1 MSKICNIYGG
11 GEKVVKRL
19 IMGNHAIS
27 YGVMLSR
34 VDVIAAYPITP
45 QTQVVELLSEMCAD
59 KKIKTRFLKVESE
72 HSAMASCIGAS
83 TAGARTFTATSSQGL
98 LLMHELLHW
107 ASGARLPIVMANVN
121 RALGPAW
128 NIWTEQTDSLAQ
140 RDTGW
145 IQVYCESNQEIIDT
159 VFQAYKIAEKVLLPF
174 MLVYDGFYLSHTLEA
189 VDIPSQEMVDSF
201 LPPFEPEYKIDV
213 ENPYAFG
220 SIAYPE
226 HYMEMRYLIK
236 KAMDRVIE
244 EALRVDEEFRE
255 VFKRGYGL
263 IERYKVEDAKILLIT
278 TGTVASTTRI
288 VVDNLRKKG
297 IKIGMIKIKMFR
309 PFPSEE
315 IRNAV
320 KGYDKIAI
328 IDRNISFGS
337 GGIFAQEIKSALSSH
352 SNMPVVFEFIAG
364 LGGRDITPQ
373 TIEEIAK
380 YTLTHEKGEEGGIWA
395 GLKI

>member
-1 MSKICNIYGG
+1 MK
-11 GEKVVKRL
+11 KL
-19 IMGNHAIS
+19 IMGNHAVS
-27 YGVMLSR
+27 FGVMLSK

-59 KKIKTRFLKVESE
+59 KKINTRFLKVESE

-128 NIWTEQTDSLAQ
+128 NIWTEETDSLAQ

-145 IQVYCESNQEIIDT
+145 IQLYCESNQEILDT
-159 VFQAYKIAEKVLLPF
+159 VFQAYKIAEKILLPL
-174 MLVYDGFYLSHTLEA
+174 MIVYDGFYLSHTLEA
-189 VDIPSQEMVDSF
+189 VEIPSQEMVDSF
-201 LPPFEPEYKIDV
+201 LSSYEPQTKIDV
-213 ENPYAFG
+213 NNPNAFG

-236 KAMDRVIE
+236 RAMDRVRDVTVE
-244 EALRVDEEFRE
+244 VNDEFRDI
-255 VFKRGYGL
+255 FKRGYGI
-263 IERYKVEDAKILLIT
+263 IEKYKTDDAKVLLIT
-278 TGTVASTTRI
+278 TGTAASTTRI

-297 IKIGMIKIKMFR
+297 NKVGMIRIKMFR
-309 PFPSEE
+309 PFPSQE

-320 KGYDKIAI
+320 SGYDKIAI
-328 IDRNISFGS
+328 IDRNISFGI
-337 GGIFAQEIKSALSSH
+337 GGIFAQEIRAAISGY

-364 LGGRDITPQ
+364 LGGRDITPK
-373 TIEEIAK
+373 TIEEIAE
-380 YTLTHEKGEEGGIWA
+380 YTFTHEHGEEGGIWA

>member
-1 MSKICNIYGG
+1 MK
-11 GEKVVKRL
+11 KL
-19 IMGNHAIS
+19 IMGNHAVS
-27 YGVMLSR
+27 FGVMLSR
-34 VDVIAAYPITP
+34 VEVIAAYPITP

-59 KKIKTRFLKVESE
+59 NRNKMRFLKVESE

-83 TAGARTFTATSSQGL
+83 TGGARTFTATSSQGL

-174 MLVYDGFYLSHTLEA
+174 MLVYDGFYLSHTSEP

-201 LPPFEPEYKIDV
+201 LPSFDPEYKTDV
-213 ENPYAFG
+213 ENPAAFS

-236 KAMDRVIE
+236 KAMDSVKD
-244 EALRVDEEFRE
+244 EARKVNEEFKDI
-255 VFKRGYGL
+255 FKRGYGL
-263 IERYKVEDAKILLIT
+263 IDKYKVEDAKILLIT

-288 VVDNLRKKG
+288 VVDNFRKRG
-297 IKIGMIKIKMFR
+297 IKVGMIKIKMFR
-309 PFPSEE
+309 PFPSQE
-315 IRNAV
+315 IRDAV
-320 KGYDKIAI
+320 RGYDKIAV
-328 IDRNISFGS
+328 IDRNISFGC
-337 GGIFAQEIKSALSSH
+337 GGIFAHEIKSALSSYK
-352 SNMPVVFEFIAG
+352 NMPVVFEFIAG
-364 LGGRDITPQ
+364 LGGRDVTPE
-373 TIEEIAK
+373 TIEEVVK
-380 YTLTHEKGEEGGIWA
+380 YTMTHEQGEDGGLWV
-395 GLKI
+395 GLKT

>member
-1 MSKICNIYGG
+1 MK
-11 GEKVVKRL
+11 KL
-19 IMGNHAIS
+19 IMGNHAVS
-27 YGVMLSR
+27 FGVMLSK

-59 KKIKTRFLKVESE
+59 KKINTRFLKVESE

-128 NIWTEQTDSLAQ
+128 NIWTEETDSLAQ

-145 IQVYCESNQEIIDT
+145 IQLYCESNQEILDT
-159 VFQAYKIAEKVLLPF
+159 VFQAYKIAEKILLPL
-174 MLVYDGFYLSHTLEA
+174 MIVYDGFYLSHTLEA
-189 VDIPSQEMVDSF
+189 VEIPSQEMVDSF
-201 LPPFEPEYKIDV
+201 LSGYEPRTKIDV
-213 ENPYAFG
+213 DNPNAFG

-236 KAMDRVIE
+236 RAMDGVRDAAVE
-244 EALRVDEEFRE
+244 VNDEFRDI
-255 VFKRGYGL
+255 FKRGYGI
-263 IERYKVEDAKILLIT
+263 IEKYKTEDAKVLLIT
-278 TGTVASTTRI
+278 TGTAASTTRI
-288 VVDNLRKKG
+288 VIDNLRKKG
-297 IKIGMIKIKMFR
+297 KKVGMIRIKMFR
-309 PFPSEE
+309 PFPSQE

-320 KGYDKIAI
+320 SGYDKIAI
-328 IDRNISFGS
+328 IDRNISFGI
-337 GGIFAQEIKSALSSH
+337 GGIFAQEIRAALSGYSK
-352 SNMPVVFEFIAG
+352 MPAVFEFIAG
-364 LGGRDITPQ
+364 LGGRDITPK
-373 TIEEIAK
+373 TIEEIAE
-380 YTLTHEKGEEGGIWA
+380 YTLTHEHGEEGGIWA